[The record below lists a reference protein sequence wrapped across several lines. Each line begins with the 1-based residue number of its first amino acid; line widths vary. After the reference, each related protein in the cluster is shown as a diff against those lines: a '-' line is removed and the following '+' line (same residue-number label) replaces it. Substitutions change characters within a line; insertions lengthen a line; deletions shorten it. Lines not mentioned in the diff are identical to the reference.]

1 MREFGDVT
9 VVVPVGPHCAYRDYL
24 GECLQSIREQTVQPQ
39 EIIVVDD
46 MAGLPAYSFP
56 DCRIIKNDWLQGAA
70 DSWNRGVANAITN
83 PVFLMGSDDKLMPTC
98 LEECM
103 AEYERQQKLDA
114 WYNVTIELQNGETSW
129 LFNNAAM
136 VTKGLWN
143 MTGGFPPSAFAGP
156 DALLL
161 SIMMVHMSKRMVQVK
176 QGTPLYW
183 CRQHPEQDTLRNAA
197 RFNQP
202 TIDIRNIETR
212 DWKPPFWTGYWEND
226 STH

>member
-1 MREFGDVT
+1 MRNIGDIT
-9 VVVPVGPHCAYRDYL
+9 VVLPVGPQRAYRNYL

-39 EIIVVDD
+39 EIIIIDD
-46 MAGLPAYSFP
+46 MADLKKDEIGECSYI
-56 DCRIIKNDWLQGAA
+56 RNQWLLGCA
-70 DSWNRGVANAITN
+70 DSWNIGVANAITN
-83 PVFLMGSDDKLMPTC
+83 PVFLMGSDDKLLPTC
-98 LEECM
+98 LEECLE
-103 AEYERQQKLDA
+103 EYYRQQKADA
-114 WYNVTIELQNGETSW
+114 WYNVTIQLQNGDTSW

-161 SIMMVHMSKRMVQVK
+161 SIMMVHMPERMLQVK

-183 CRQHPEQDTLRNAA
+183 CRQHPDQDTLRNAA

-212 DWKPPFWTGYWEND
+212 DWKPPFWTGYWE
-226 STH
+226 T